1 MRMSVSSWATTDDDV
16 EKSLGAMLGIAA
28 EGVGAHKCRISQGE
42 RALTKKGRA
51 RVHRLPPSVLDK
63 SRELRHPLT
72 PPEKELWRRL
82 RDHQLGFHIRR
93 QHVLL
98 GRYIADFYC
107 ADARLCIEVDG
118 DSHAEPDQIEYDAAR
133 TRALETEGYRVMRFT
148 NRDVF
153 RDLKGVLETI
163 TQACKAF
170 AA

>member
-1 MRMSVSSWATTDDDV
+1 MSNFPGGTSIDQEGPRSSAPF
-16 EKSLGAMLGIAA
+16 AA
-28 EGVGAHKCRISQGE
+28 LSPGQV
-42 RALTKKGRA
+42 
-51 RVHRLPPSVLDK
+51 P
-63 SRELRHPLT
+63 ELRHPLT

>member
-1 MRMSVSSWATTDDDV
+1 MT
-16 EKSLGAMLGIAA
+16 G
-28 EGVGAHKCRISQGE
+28 
-42 RALTKKGRA
+42 KGRP
-51 RVHRLPPSVLDK
+51 RVHRIRPSAVFK

-118 DSHAEPDQIEYDAAR
+118 DSHAEPDQVEYDAAR
-133 TRALETEGYRVMRFT
+133 TRALEAEGYRVIRFT
-148 NRDVF
+148 NRDIL
-153 RDLKGVLETI
+153 RDLEGVLATI
-163 TQACKAF
+163 AQACERYT
-170 AA
+170 AAPNAPRRGGS